1 MSFQCLCASN
11 DQCDVCAWLAYAHT
25 HRRIVFIL
33 VCLKIIYLST
43 ARHSMC
49 AINALRH
56 YKSAGALVNRWQRP
70 AMLHFKTYGVAYEF
84 ITFPI
89 VCLGARSQSK
99 FYEEIQTRA
108 RCFPPPYSCVSVL
121 TRNAFQSFHQ
131 IR

>member
-1 MSFQCLCASN
+1 
-11 DQCDVCAWLAYAHT
+11 
-25 HRRIVFIL
+25 
-33 VCLKIIYLST
+33 
-43 ARHSMC
+43 MC

-89 VCLGARSQSK
+89 VCLGARSLSK

-108 RCFPPPYSCVSVL
+108 RFFPPPYSCVSVL
-121 TRNAFQSFHQ
+121 MRNAFQSFHQ